1 MRRRVGDM
9 MYAPTARAIVAAV
22 RQVPVLSVVVLM
34 LMEAVNSPLV
44 SSGAVVSVVTQS
56 HSHSSDRP
64 GQSVTY
70 CVLTK

>member
-1 MRRRVGDM
+1 MRRRVGEM

-22 RQVPVLSVVVLM
+22 RQVPVVSVVV

>member
-56 HSHSSDRP
+56 
-64 GQSVTY
+64 Q
-70 CVLTK
+70 L